1 MFQKKRQILFFGV
14 WKDEIE
20 KELVIFKVFLLKC
33 IGVVLVD
40 EEMYLIKVGVFDVVI
55 IRYRNIIVFFKGVI
69 QLYMYIYNYK
79 RNLCFFIDVS
89 EKEEFIFKQYL
100 IMIIEICILKV
111 KKYIYVFIIKFKS
124 VWFFMCYLENVE

>member
-20 KELVIFKVFLLKC
+20 KELDMFKVFLLKC

-79 RNLCFFIDVS
+79 RNLCFFSDVS
-89 EKEEFIFKQYL
+89 EKEEYIFKQYL
-100 IMIIEICILKV
+100 IMIIEICIYVLKV

-124 VWFFMCYLENVE
+124 V

>member
-1 MFQKKRQILFFGV
+1 
-14 WKDEIE
+14 
-20 KELVIFKVFLLKC
+20 
-33 IGVVLVD
+33 
-40 EEMYLIKVGVFDVVI
+40 MYLIKVGVFDVVI
-55 IRYRNIIVFFKGVI
+55 IRNRNIIVFFKGVI